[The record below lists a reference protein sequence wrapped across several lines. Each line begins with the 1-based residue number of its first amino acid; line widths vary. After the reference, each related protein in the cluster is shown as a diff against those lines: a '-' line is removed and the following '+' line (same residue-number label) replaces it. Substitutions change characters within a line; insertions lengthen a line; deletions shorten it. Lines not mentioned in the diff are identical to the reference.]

1 MLTTD
6 YVPGAPNWL
15 DLGSPD
21 TDAAVAFYT
30 AVFGWTFEPAGPD
43 AGGYGFFQRDGK
55 VVAAVGPLTEKG
67 AASAWTVYFH
77 TPDAD
82 STRNAVEQGGGK
94 VRVPPTDVFTAGR
107 MAAFTDPTGGEFGVW
122 QPGEN
127 AGLQTVMEPNSLCWT
142 ELHTTDAQA
151 AKGFYRSV
159 FSWQYEDMPMGDGMV
174 YTVVSAAGGGKDD
187 DTSQGG
193 IMALPKENVR
203 AGSASEW
210 HPYFGVEDCDA
221 TFAAATE
228 RGATTLMPPSNA
240 PGVGRLALLKD
251 PAGAVFAL
259 IKGDPSMT

>member
-1 MLTTD
+1 
-6 YVPGAPNWL
+6 
-15 DLGSPD
+15 
-21 TDAAVAFYT
+21 
-30 AVFGWTFEPAGPD
+30 
-43 AGGYGFFQRDGK
+43 
-55 VVAAVGPLTEKG
+55 
-67 AASAWTVYFH
+67 
-77 TPDAD
+77 
-82 STRNAVEQGGGK
+82 
-94 VRVPPTDVFTAGR
+94 

-203 AGSASEW
+203 ALLRHRSGTRTSGSRT
-210 HPYFGVEDCDA
+210 A
-221 TFAAATE
+221 T
-228 RGATTLMPPSNA
+228 PPSRR
-240 PGVGRLALLKD
+240 P
-251 PAGAVFAL
+251 
-259 IKGDPSMT
+259 PSEVPRP